1 MGKYREH
8 GIEAARQALALC
20 LFSRLGQSAIL
31 VAMNRKAVLRVVV
44 AAALSALAL
53 PLIALADDS
62 AAATAAGR
70 AGWPEFSENS

>member
-53 PLIALADDS
+53 SLIALADDS
-62 AAATAAGR
+62 AAAIAAGR
-70 AGWPEFSENS
+70 AGWPVFSENS